1 MKPIL
6 DTLRERLAEIS
17 RRISAVK
24 NAPKPTQHDFLID
37 SGKLQVLVDEQVFLA
52 QLIRDLEKE

>member
-17 RRISAVK
+17 RRISVVK
-24 NAPKPTQHDFLID
+24 NAPKPTHNDFLID
-37 SGKLQVLVDEQVFLA
+37 SGKLQTLVDEQLFLA